1 MIWLSSSTLARLR
14 DQLLERGAPPSMM
27 PPAADDGDAYLNV
40 LERDIG
46 PLCEAMFLMMN
57 ADGDVATAER
67 EVLRGAVRN
76 LSHDSVRTAQIDKLL
91 ERAKERVERDG
102 MQARLQAVAS
112 ELKEDPARA
121 EVAFVL
127 AAAIAFADNL
137 IADAE
142 NETLTT
148 LAELLEISDERAN
161 ALLDQLDEDMKQ
173 HPDRT

>member
-1 MIWLSSSTLARLR
+1 
-14 DQLLERGAPPSMM
+14 MM
-27 PPAADDGDAYLNV
+27 PQASDTDDAYLNV

-46 PLCEAMFLMMN
+46 PLCEAMFLMMS

-76 LSHDSVRTAQIDKLL
+76 LSHDSVRTVQIDALL
-91 ERAKERVERDG
+91 ERA
-102 MQARLQAVAS
+102 QARVDKQGHDARLRAVAV

-137 IADAE
+137 IADEE
-142 NETLTT
+142 NETLNT

-161 ALLDQLDEDMKQ
+161 SLLDQLDEDMKQ
-173 HPDRT
+173 HPDRA

>member
-1 MIWLSSSTLARLR
+1 
-14 DQLLERGAPPSMM
+14 MM
-27 PPAADDGDAYLNV
+27 PPTADADDAYLNV

-46 PLCEAMFLMMN
+46 PLCEAMFLMMS
-57 ADGDVATAER
+57 ADGDVATSER

-76 LSHDSVRTAQIDKLL
+76 LSHDSVRTAQIDALL
-91 ERAKERVERDG
+91 DRAKIRVEKEG
-102 MQARLQAVAS
+102 QKARLESVARD
-112 ELKEDPARA
+112 LKEDPARS

-137 IADAE
+137 IADEE
-142 NETLTT
+142 NETLNT

-173 HPDRT
+173 HPDRA

>member
-1 MIWLSSSTLARLR
+1 
-14 DQLLERGAPPSMM
+14 MM

>member
-14 DQLLERGAPPSMM
+14 DQLLERGAPPSML
-27 PPAADDGDAYLNV
+27 PPTSDQDDAYLNV

-46 PLCEAMFLMMN
+46 PLCEAMFLMMSS
-57 ADGDVATAER
+57 DGDVASAEC

-76 LSHDSVRTAQIDKLL
+76 LSHDSVRTVQIDALL
-91 ERAKERVERDG
+91 ERARLRVEKEG
-102 MQARLQAVAS
+102 LARRLESVAA
-112 ELKEDPARA
+112 ELKEDTARS

-137 IADAE
+137 IADEE
-142 NETLTT
+142 NDTLNR
-148 LAELLEISDERAN
+148 LAELLEIDDARAN

-173 HPDRT
+173 HPDRV